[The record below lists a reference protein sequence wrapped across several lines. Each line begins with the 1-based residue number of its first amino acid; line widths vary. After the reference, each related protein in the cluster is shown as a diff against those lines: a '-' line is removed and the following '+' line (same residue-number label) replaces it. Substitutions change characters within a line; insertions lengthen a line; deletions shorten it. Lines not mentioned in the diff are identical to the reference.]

1 MVTTSE
7 REETKIT
14 EHSDENASNQRYLP
28 TIVERLKTI
37 DPVKV
42 ILFGS
47 YAYGDPDSHSDI
59 DLLVVLN
66 DDTVPQSFQENMNK
80 KLLVRKAIW
89 ELSKQISID
98 LVVHTRPMYQ
108 KFRALGSMFAREIE
122 QKGKVL
128 YETDNP

>member
-1 MVTTSE
+1 MIARSE
-7 REETKIT
+7 QHGTKAG
-14 EHSDENASNQRYLP
+14 HSDKNANGQSYLP
-28 TIVERLKTI
+28 TIIERLKTL

-47 YAYGDPDSHSDI
+47 YAYGTPDSHSDI

-66 DDTVPQSFQENMNK
+66 DDTIPQSFQENMKK

-98 LVVHTRPMYQ
+98 LVVHTKPMHQ
-108 KFRALGSMFAREIE
+108 KFQALGSMFAREIE

>member
-7 REETKIT
+7 REVPKTI
-14 EHSDENASNQRYLP
+14 HSDENVSGQRYLP
-28 TIVERLKTI
+28 IIVERLKTV

-47 YAYGDPDSHSDI
+47 YAYGTPDSHSDI

-66 DDTVPQSFQENMNK
+66 DDTIPQSFQENMNK

-128 YETDNP
+128 YEADNS